1 MIHFAWPWLFLL
13 LPLPW
18 LLRRWLPAAAPAQ
31 GGVLYAPFAPSL
43 AAVGTSAAVRPSPVR
58 IVTLLLIWL
67 LLLTAA
73 ARPQWLGEP
82 TELPETGRNLMLAA
96 DLSGSMETPDLDID
110 GEQATRLDAVK
121 SVAGAFIERRKGD
134 RIGLI
139 LFGSQAY
146 LQAPLTFDRTT
157 VHRLLNQAMI
167 GIAGR
172 ETAIGDAIGLAIKR
186 LRQAPEGMAVLI
198 LLTDGA
204 NTAGR
209 VPPRQA
215 AELAAQAGLKIYTIG
230 IGAEKMRVRGLFGSR
245 IVNPSADLDEE
256 TLGYIADTTGGKYFR
271 ARDLEALQGVYQQID
286 ALEPVAGG
294 SRLVRPITSLYPW
307 PLSGSL
313 LLSLFTALTLLW
325 SSTRPEATQ

>member
-1 MIHFAWPWLFLL
+1 M
-13 LPLPW
+13 
-18 LLRRWLPAAAPAQ
+18 
-31 GGVLYAPFAPSL
+31 
-43 AAVGTSAAVRPSPVR
+43 
-58 IVTLLLIWL
+58 TLLLIWL

>member
-1 MIHFAWPWLFLL
+1 MIHFAWPWIFLL
-13 LPLPW
+13 IPLPW
-18 LLRRWLPAAAPAQ
+18 LVRHWMPTATPTS
-31 GGVLYAPFAPSL
+31 GGVLYAPFAPAL
-43 AAVGTSAAVRPSPVR
+43 EAAAESASDRLSPVR
-58 IVTLLLIWL
+58 MSVLLLIWL

-82 TELPETGRNLMLAA
+82 TELPETGRNLILAA
-96 DLSGSMETPDLDID
+96 DLSGSMESPDLDIG
-110 GEQATRLDAVK
+110 GEQVTRLDVVK
-121 SVAGAFIERRKGD
+121 KVAGAFIERRQGD
-134 RIGLI
+134 RVGLI

-157 VHRLLNQAMI
+157 VRHLLDQAMI

-215 AELAAQAGLKIYTIG
+215 ADLAAQAGLKIYTIG
-230 IGAEKMRVRGLFGSR
+230 IGAERMRVRGLFGSR
-245 IVNPSADLDEE
+245 TVNPSADLDEE
-256 TLGYIADTTGGKYFR
+256 MLTYIADTTGGHYFR
-271 ARDLEALQGVYQQID
+271 ARDLEALQAVYRQID
-286 ALEPVAGG
+286 TLEPAAGG
-294 SRLVRPITSLYPW
+294 SRVVRPITSLYPW
-307 PLSGSL
+307 PLGAAL
-313 LLSLFTALTLLW
+313 LLSMIFALAALRSPLQQG
-325 SSTRPEATQ
+325 AAQ